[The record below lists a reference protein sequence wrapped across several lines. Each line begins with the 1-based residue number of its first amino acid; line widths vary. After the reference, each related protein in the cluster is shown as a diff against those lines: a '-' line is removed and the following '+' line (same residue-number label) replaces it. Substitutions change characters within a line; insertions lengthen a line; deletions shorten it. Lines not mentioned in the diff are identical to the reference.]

1 VDELPI
7 LPFCP
12 MLRQGWSLLAVQG
25 AELPAAAREAR
36 DWLLP
41 ALWTTFAP
49 EGVKL
54 LREAMARG
62 DFK

>member
-1 VDELPI
+1 VREARL
-7 LPFCP
+7 
-12 MLRQGWSLLAVQG
+12 SEVVLA
-25 AELPAAAREAR
+25 AR

-54 LREAMARG
+54 LRDAIAKG
-62 DFK
+62 DFR